1 MTGSFSRPS
10 NAITHGSGRD
20 SFNPSGKS
28 PRGRKNYIRR
38 PSVSRMGLVSA
49 AHENDLLRQAV
60 GIVAVVAIIMVLSD
74 EPFLSHVPLVVVL
87 TGFLLLDVVVDA
99 YDLPDATKGF
109 VWGGLL
115 VVLGGVEIA
124 FVDETLWLVVFAL
137 VAGLWVL
144 ADARKSYRDGPVQH
158 RIGSYFAELDDAGA
172 DEAMYR
178 IEIAG
183 RVVRA
188 VRERP
193 RPADELA
200 DDLGLTVEHTR
211 DVLDAASGQGL
222 VRERDG
228 VYYPN
233 ESRFGKAEPF
243 MRFARWL
250 PRRLA
255 RPFR

>member
-1 MTGSFSRPS
+1 
-10 NAITHGSGRD
+10 
-20 SFNPSGKS
+20 
-28 PRGRKNYIRR
+28 
-38 PSVSRMGLVSA
+38 MGLVSA
-49 AHENDLLRQAV
+49 ARENDLLRQIV
-60 GIVAVVAIIMVLSD
+60 GIVAVVAVLTILSD

-87 TGFLLLDVVVDA
+87 TGFLLLDVAVDA

-115 VVLGGVEIA
+115 VALAGGWFA
-124 FVDETLWLVVFAL
+124 FADEPLWLGAL
-137 VAGLWVL
+137 ALAAGLWVL
-144 ADARKSYRDGPVQH
+144 ADARKSHRDGPVRRQV
-158 RIGSYFAELDDAGA
+158 GSYFAELDDAGA

-178 IEIAG
+178 MQIAG

-200 DDLGLTVEHTR
+200 DHLGLTVEHTR
-211 DVLDAASGQGL
+211 DVLDAASGQDL
-222 VRERDG
+222 VCERDG
-228 VYYPN
+228 VYHAN
-233 ESRFGKAEPF
+233 EPRFGKAEPF
-243 MRFARWL
+243 VRFARWL